1 MNIYKSS
8 DCLCI
13 LAYCLS
19 AFYTMMT
26 TGAINLGQ
34 RLELV
39 TSFVCPLVEN
49 SLATPLFVIWSDIIH
64 DDYGG
69 LSWHDEIQ

>member
-1 MNIYKSS
+1 
-8 DCLCI
+8 
-13 LAYCLS
+13 
-19 AFYTMMT
+19 MMT

-34 RLELV
+34 RLALV